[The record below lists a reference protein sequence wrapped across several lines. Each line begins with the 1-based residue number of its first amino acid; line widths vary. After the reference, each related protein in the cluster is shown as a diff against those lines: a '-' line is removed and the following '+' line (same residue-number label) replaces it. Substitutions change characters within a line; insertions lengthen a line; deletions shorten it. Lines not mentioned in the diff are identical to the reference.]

1 MYRIGFSKDIHRLV
15 ENRKLIIGGIIIPFS
30 LGEDAHSDGDVLFH
44 ALAEAI
50 LGALCKGDLGTHFPD
65 NIKDTEGMDSS
76 KIISYVYR
84 LIDEEGYQINN
95 VDIFISLEQ
104 PKLKDYILKMRENVS
119 FLLHTDINNISI
131 KCGTNEGMD
140 AVGSGKAIECFAS
153 VLLKK
158 K

>member
-1 MYRIGFSKDIHRLV
+1 MFRIGFSKDIHRLV
-15 ENRKLIIGGIIIPFS
+15 KDRKLIIGGVTIPFE
-30 LGEDAHSDGDVLFH
+30 LGEDAHSDGDVLYH

-50 LGALCKGDLGTHFPD
+50 LGALCKGDLGSHFPD

-76 KIISYVYR
+76 KIIYFVYH
-84 LIDEEGYQINN
+84 LMDEEGYQINN
-95 VDIFISLEQ
+95 IDIFISLEK
-104 PKLKDYILKMRENVS
+104 PKLKEYVLKMRENVAL
-119 FLLHTDINNISI
+119 LLHTNVNNVSI

-140 AVGSGKAIECFAS
+140 AVGSGQAIECFAS